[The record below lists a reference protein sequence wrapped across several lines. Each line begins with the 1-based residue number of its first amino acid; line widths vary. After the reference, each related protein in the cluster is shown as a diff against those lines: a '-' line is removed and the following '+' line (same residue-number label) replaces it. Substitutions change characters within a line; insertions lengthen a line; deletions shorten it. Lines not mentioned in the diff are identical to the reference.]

1 MADWESFRKNHYELL
16 GNAIVKNLDKKGYS
30 AEYVATAEGAKR
42 KIIDLIPE
50 RASVG
55 VPGSV
60 TLREL
65 GLLEALEKRDNK
77 IVHHWDPSLV
87 GEERIRR
94 LQEELS
100 CDVFLTSANALTI
113 DGTIVNIDGTG
124 NRVAGMAWTS
134 GKIIYVIGINKVCAG
149 GLEAAIA
156 RVKNFATPPNA
167 MRLNIKTPC
176 ASLGYCVDCDVPE
189 RVCRAMLILER
200 APSGRD
206 CHVILV
212 GEIVGF

>member
-65 GLLEALEKRDNK
+65 GLLEALEKRANK

-149 GLEAAIA
+149 GLEA
-156 RVKNFATPPNA
+156 
-167 MRLNIKTPC
+167 
-176 ASLGYCVDCDVPE
+176 
-189 RVCRAMLILER
+189 
-200 APSGRD
+200 
-206 CHVILV
+206 
-212 GEIVGF
+212 